1 MEKTALRRAP
11 SPVPLRKGGPAYG
24 RSEDLGKALN
34 AKKIWSE
41 ECNYL
46 NQPDPVKGV
55 DSPQKKCGGEACENY
70 NLARR
75 PGITN
80 VPLDEHV
87 VD

>member
-1 MEKTALRRAP
+1 MF
-11 SPVPLRKGGPAYG
+11 
-24 RSEDLGKALN
+24 DHN

-55 DSPQKKCGGEACENY
+55 DSPQKKCGGEECENCS
-70 NLARR
+70 LARR

-80 VPLDEHV
+80 VPLGVMHRRLNHIN
-87 VD
+87 VDLIKKMSKGGLNLRKL